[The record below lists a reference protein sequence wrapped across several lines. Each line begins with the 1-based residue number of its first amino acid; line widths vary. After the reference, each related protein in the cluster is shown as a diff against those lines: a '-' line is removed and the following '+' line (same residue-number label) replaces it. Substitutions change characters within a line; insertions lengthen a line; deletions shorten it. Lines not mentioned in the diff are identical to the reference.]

1 MLTISKKDFR
11 RKLEA
16 DLNSDNN
23 HKEEDDL
30 PEEMIEDL
38 TANVEVD
45 DESPEPDI
53 SEKAKSLANEIKET
67 TGTEAKADG
76 GSNRSN
82 GKKYF
87 QVDVDTKAN
96 VRGVKFKGHTGI
108 EITDFEFSIS
118 TKSNAAVYNQCEVF
132 LGNGN
137 NDDNFDVWGKYTGK
151 MKKSVNDEK
160 EARFE
165 FYLRGKNLTI
175 TYWKSHKYQD
185 KAKKMAK
192 RAISLI
198 KQALK

>member
-87 QVDVDTKAN
+87 QVDVDTDAQ
-96 VRGVKFKGHTGI
+96 VRGVKFRGHTGI
-108 EITDFEFSIS
+108 EIADFECKIE
-118 TKSNAAVYNQCEVF
+118 TKSNAAVYDHCEVF
-132 LGNGN
+132 LGNR
-137 NDDNFDVWGKYTGK
+137 DDNFDVWGKYTAK
-151 MKKSVNDEK
+151 MKKAVNGRK

-165 FYLRGKNLTI
+165 FYLRGKNLTV
-175 TYWKSHKYQD
+175 TYWRSHKYQD
-185 KAKKMAK
+185 KAKKMAL

-198 KQALK
+198 NQVLK